1 MLRAVT
7 LDFWDTLFGWD
18 LDPAYEQRQ
27 VERLAAELSQL
38 GEPRAEVEIRGAL
51 QRAYEWFDR
60 VWIGEHRTPG
70 AAETLGVVLATLA
83 VSQPGEALARLATFF
98 EELVLEVQPEL
109 LPGVS
114 RGLPQLAAHYK
125 LALIVDTGFAPGRA
139 LRELLRR
146 HDLLDLFAFAYFSDE
161 GAWSKPDRRVFASV
175 LEELAVD
182 AAEAVHVGDSA
193 RTDIAGAKATG
204 MLAVQ
209 VMGSAS
215 AEAASNADAV
225 IRGFDELP
233 AVVADLA
240 ALHGPRRSF

>member
-27 VERLAAELSQL
+27 VAGLAVELVGL
-38 GEPRAEVEIRGAL
+38 GEPRTEVEIRGAL
-51 QRAYEWFDR
+51 QGAYEWFDR
-60 VWIGEHRTPG
+60 IWIGEHRTPG

-83 VSQPGEALARLATFF
+83 VSEPGEALARLATFF

-114 RGLPQLAAHYK
+114 QGLSQLAADHK
-125 LALIVDTGFAPGRA
+125 LALIVDTGFAPARV

-161 GAWSKPDRRVFASV
+161 GAWSKPDRRVFAGV
-175 LEELAVD
+175 LEELAAD
-182 AAEAVHVGDSA
+182 PTEAVHVGDSE
-193 RTDIAGAKATG
+193 RTDIAGAKAAG
-204 MLAVQ
+204 MLAVE

-215 AEAASNADAV
+215 AGDGSTADAV
-225 IRGFDELP
+225 IRRFDELP

-240 ALHGPRRSF
+240 ALQRRREPS

>member
-1 MLRAVT
+1 MLRSVT

-18 LDPAYEQRQ
+18 LGPTYEQRQ
-27 VERLAAELSQL
+27 VERLAAELTKLS
-38 GEPRAEVEIRGAL
+38 EPRAEVEIRGAL
-51 QRAYEWFDR
+51 LRAYEWFDR
-60 VWIGEHRTPG
+60 IWVGEYRTPG

-83 VSQPGEALARLATFF
+83 VSEPGEALARLATFF

-109 LPGVS
+109 LPGVGQ
-114 RGLPQLAAHYK
+114 GLSQLTADYK
-125 LALIVDTGFAPGRA
+125 LALIVDTGFAPGRV

-161 GAWSKPDRRVFASV
+161 GAWSKPDRRVFAGV

-182 AAEAVHVGDSA
+182 PAEAVHVGDSE
-193 RTDIAGAKATG
+193 RTDIAGAKAAG

-209 VMGSAS
+209 VSGSAA
-215 AEAASNADAV
+215 AEAARAADAV
-225 IRGFDELP
+225 VRRFDELP

-240 ALHGPRRSF
+240 ARQRPRQAP

>member
-7 LDFWDTLFGWD
+7 LDFWDTLFGWN

-38 GEPRAEVEIRGAL
+38 GEARAELEIRGAL

-60 VWIGEHRTPG
+60 IWIGEHRTPG
-70 AAETLGVVLATLA
+70 AAETLGVVLAALA
-83 VSQPGEALARLATFF
+83 VSEPGEALARLATFF

-109 LPGVS
+109 LPGVKEV
-114 RGLPQLAAHYK
+114 LPRLATHYK
-125 LALIVDTGFAPGRA
+125 LALIVDTGFAPGRV

-146 HDLLDLFAFAYFSDE
+146 HALLDLFTFAYFSDE
-161 GAWSKPDRRVFASV
+161 GAWSKPDRRVFAGV
-175 LEELAVD
+175 LAELAVD

-193 RTDIAGAKATG
+193 RTDIAGAKAAG

-215 AEAASNADAV
+215 ARAVSSADAV
-225 IRGFDELP
+225 LRRFDELP

-240 ALHGPRRSF
+240 VLQGSRESS